1 MKHAGEIMEIL
12 EAYDLVGSY
21 RGAAELVGCDHH
33 TVKQYVERRDAG
45 LEPDAGLERSS
56 IIDGFR
62 YKIEELVERSQ
73 GKIRA
78 DVVHDR
84 LVAIGFEGSER
95 TTRRAVA
102 DAKDDYGAGRRR
114 VYRPWIPE
122 PGAWLQFDWGSGPS
136 IAGRVT
142 LLFCAWLAWSRFRVV
157 IPTWDRTL
165 GTTLSCIDETL
176 RRIGGAPT
184 YALTDNEKTV
194 TTEHIAGIPV
204 RHPDMAAAGRHYGM
218 VIATCVPA
226 DPESKGGSEATV
238 KIAKADLVPTTANL
252 RDEFHS
258 FAELRAE
265 AAIWCEQVN
274 ARPHRETRR
283 PPIDML
289 AEEQAR
295 LHPIPMAPYVAALGE
310 TRVVT
315 RSSVIS
321 LGGTRYSV
329 PYQLVDQTVFVRVE
343 GDEVVICHQGRD
355 GVREVARHR
364 TSPPGSPQLDLSHY
378 PARSTSKILDHTP
391 RPRTPQEAAFLA
403 IGPGAAAWLVKAAAA
418 GTSKVRMKMD
428 QAVQF
433 AAIHGKDEV
442 DGALAAAAEAGR
454 FAEDDLASILRHR
467 QRAMSDDG
475 VVVALSEAHSLQT
488 GTSRW
493 QELGR

>member
-1 MKHAGEIMEIL
+1 MEIL
-12 EAYDLVGSY
+12 EAYDLVGTYS
-21 RGAAELVGCDHH
+21 GAARLAGCFKN
-33 TVKQYVERRDAG
+33 TVKHYVERRASGGDLVEVA
-45 LEPDAGLERSS
+45 PRASV
-56 IIDGFR
+56 IDDYR
-62 YKIEELVERSQ
+62 DKIEELVDRSE
-73 GKIRA
+73 GDIRA
-78 DVVHDR
+78 DAVHEK
-84 LVAIGFEGSER
+84 LVAMGFDGSDR

-102 DAKDDYGAGRRR
+102 DAKQNYAAGRRR

-136 IAGRVT
+136 IVGRAT
-142 LLFCAWLAWSRFRVV
+142 LLFCAWLTWSRFRVV

-194 TTEHIAGIPV
+194 TSEHIAGVPV

-218 VIATCVPA
+218 VITTCVPA

-238 KIAKADLVPTTANL
+238 RIAKADLVPTTANL
-252 RDEFHS
+252 HGDYAS

-265 AAIWCEQVN
+265 AAVWCERVN
-274 ARPHRETRR
+274 ARAHREARR
-283 PPIDML
+283 PPVDML
-289 AEEQAR
+289 AEEQVR
-295 LHPIPMAPYVAALGE
+295 LHPIPADPYVAALGE
-310 TRVVT
+310 TRVVN

-329 PYQLVDQTVFVRVE
+329 PYQLIDQTVHVRVE
-343 GDEVVICHQGRD
+343 GDEVVICHPGRD
-355 GVREVARHR
+355 GVSEVARHR
-364 TSPPGSPQLDLSHY
+364 TAPPGSPQLDLAHY

-418 GTSKVRMKMD
+418 GSTKVGMKMD

-433 AAIHGKDEV
+433 AAIHGTDQV
-442 DGALAAAAEAGR
+442 DTALAAAAQAGR
-454 FAEDDLASILRHR
+454 FAEGDLASILHHR
-467 QRAMSDDG
+467 QRAVSDDG

-493 QELGR
+493 QEVGR